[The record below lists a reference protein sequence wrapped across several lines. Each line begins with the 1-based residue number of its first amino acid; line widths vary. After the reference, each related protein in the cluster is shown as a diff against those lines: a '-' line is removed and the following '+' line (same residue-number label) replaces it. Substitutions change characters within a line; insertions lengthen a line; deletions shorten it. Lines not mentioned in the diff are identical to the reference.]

1 MKVFGGVAEILMAC
15 LPVSRVQVT
24 CEYEVNTYVHCLSDT
39 SAPPS
44 WTLLLV
50 DNPGLGEVSDHSR
63 IMEQA
68 ELGLAVGSA
77 FVFIVSYTHLDDAED
92 VAALKQIYEKDS
104 RKYLLNYP
112 HHPLPPPIDHLSYM
126 IFFWG
131 GGVVHWMEKK
141 KVKGVM

>member
-1 MKVFGGVAEILMAC
+1 MKVFGGVAEILMAS
-15 LPVSRVQVT
+15 LPVSDLQVT

-50 DNPGLGEVSDHSR
+50 DNPGLGEVSEHSR

-92 VAALKQIYEKDS
+92 VAALKQIYKKDS
-104 RKYLLNYP
+104 RKYILAE
-112 HHPLPPPIDHLSYM
+112 LPPPPTPTPNGIFIIHD
-126 IFFWG
+126 FFWAG
-131 GGVVHWMEKK
+131 GSEH
-141 KVKGVM
+141 